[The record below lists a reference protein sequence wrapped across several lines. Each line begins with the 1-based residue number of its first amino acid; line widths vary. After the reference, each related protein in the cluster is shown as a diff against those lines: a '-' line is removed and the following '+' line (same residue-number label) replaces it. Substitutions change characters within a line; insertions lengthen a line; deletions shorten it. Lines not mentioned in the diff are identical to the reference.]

1 MINTIDISGKW
12 ELFISENNRTSL
24 PDNYNDSIILPDT
37 LSDAAKV
44 AENKNRDEGYLTDK
58 YTFTGYAWFRR
69 SCTLESDMTGLVSIL
84 TLERTRVSTLYIDGA
99 EIGTCD
105 SLCSTHRYDISS
117 YMTAGTHEIVIRV
130 ANVGYK
136 TGGGHMTSP
145 DTQTNW
151 LGIVGKMNIEIYPK
165 SYISDVR
172 VIASAD
178 GSLSVRGLVNG
189 ADNAVVT
196 ATVTA
201 PDGIRVLKAHIIS
214 DGDTFESEFRLE
226 NAQLWDEFER
236 NIYSLELRCGEDIF
250 STSFGFVTF
259 SNIDRKLL
267 INGSEAF
274 LRGKHDGMIFP
285 LTAYA
290 PCDVNDWKERL
301 KIAKSYGINHYRFH
315 TCCPPD
321 AAFTAA
327 DELGIYMEPELPFW
341 GTIAAKG
348 EDGYNEE
355 EQDYLINEG
364 IRIIK
369 EFSHHPSFVMMS
381 LGNELWGSRERLG
394 EIIDVLR
401 RENHSIFFTSGSNN
415 FQFWPA
421 EIPQEDFFAG
431 VRLSRDRLFRGS
443 YAMCDAP
450 LGHIQTD
457 KPNTAYDYDAIIR
470 GENGS
475 ENEGGDTIQ
484 IQYGTGVKTVK
495 LSAADGSYI
504 PHKPVISHEVG
515 QYDYFPDFDEMKM
528 YTGPLVP
535 RYLDIFRERL
545 EEKGL
550 YTQWRDFFE
559 AVGAHCTQCYKDEI
573 ETALRSSELSGFQ
586 LLDLQDFNG
595 QGVSLVGVLNAFMQS
610 KGFIT
615 PEDWRG
621 FCDSNVLL
629 AKTKKYVFGAEEK
642 PSVEIL
648 LSSYGKGK
656 IKSGAV
662 QYSLISDELDING
675 SVEFTSSDARLTSV
689 GTFVPD
695 FSGITKPQKAVLT
708 LTMGELHNSYVFWLY
723 PQTDVEITE
732 NGIKTVDD
740 ELIFTDSVENA
751 KVLIASGKKAMVI
764 TDGSNAIENAYCAD
778 FWNYHMFRVISESM
792 NKPVAPGTMGLLIDK
807 NDKLLSAFPCEKFT
821 TPQWYEAVTHSK
833 ADILDDT
840 PDVTPIVQ
848 VVDNIERCHRLGMLY
863 KKNGILHC
871 SIRLWEAADVPEIK
885 QLAKSI
891 TENF

>member
-12 ELFISENNRTSL
+12 ELFISEKELSSIPTDYS
-24 PDNYNDSIILPDT
+24 DSITLPDT
-37 LSDAAKV
+37 LSNAAKV
-44 AENKNRDEGYLTDK
+44 AENKNKDEGYLTDK

-69 SCTLESDMTGLVSIL
+69 SLTLENDMTGFVSVL

-99 EIGTCD
+99 EVGTCD

-117 YMTAGTHEIVIRV
+117 YMTAGTHEIVICV

-178 GSLSVRGLVNG
+178 GTLSVRGCVIG
-189 ADNAVVT
+189 ADNADIM

-201 PDGIRVLKAHIIS
+201 PDGIRVLKASIIA
-214 DGDTFESEFRLE
+214 DGDTFEAEFKLE

-236 NIYSLELRCGEDIF
+236 NVYRLTLQCGEDIYN
-250 STSFGFVTF
+250 TTFGFVTF
-259 SNIDRKLL
+259 SHIDRKLL
-267 INGSEAF
+267 VNGSESF
-274 LRGKHDGMIFP
+274 LRGKHDGLIFP
-285 LTAYA
+285 ITGYA
-290 PCDVNDWKERL
+290 PCDVNEWKERL
-301 KIAKSYGINHYRFH
+301 KIAVSYGINHYRFH

-348 EDGYNEE
+348 EEGYNEE
-355 EQDYLINEG
+355 EQNYLINEG
-364 IRIIK
+364 IRIIR

-394 EIIDVLR
+394 EIIDILR
-401 RENHSIFFTSGSNN
+401 RENHSIYFTSGSNN

-421 EIPQEDFFAG
+421 EIPQEDFFTG

-457 KPNTAYDYDAIIR
+457 KPNTVHDYDAIIR

-475 ENEGGDTIQ
+475 ENEGGGTIQ

-495 LSAADGSYI
+495 LNAADGSYI

-528 YTGPLVP
+528 YTGPLKP

-629 AKTKKYVFGAEEK
+629 ARFDKYVYGAKEK
-642 PSVEIL
+642 PVIEIL
-648 LSSYGKGK
+648 LSSYGKNK

-662 QYSLISDELDING
+662 KYSLISDELDISG
-675 SVEFTSSDARLTSV
+675 SAEFTASDTRLTSV
-689 GTFVPD
+689 GTFTPD
-695 FSGITKPQKAVLT
+695 FSGITKPQTAVLKLT
-708 LTMGELHNSYVFWLY
+708 LGELHNSYVFRLY
-723 PQTDVEITE
+723 PDCNVEITE
-732 NGIKTVDD
+732 NGIKTADD
-740 ELIFTDSVENA
+740 ELIFVDSTEKA
-751 KVLIASGKKAMVI
+751 KQLIASGKKAMVI
-764 TDGSNAIENAYCAD
+764 TDGSKAIENAYCAD

-807 NDKLLSAFPCEKFT
+807 DNKLLNDFPSEKFT
-821 TPQWYEAVTHSK
+821 TPQWYEAITHSK
-833 ADILDDT
+833 ADILDDD
-840 PDVTPIVQ
+840 PEITPIVQ
-848 VVDNIERCHRLGMLY
+848 VVDNTERCHRLGMLY
-863 KKNGILHC
+863 KKNGVLHC
-871 SIRLWEAADVPEIK
+871 SIRLWEAADYPEIK

>member
-12 ELFISENNRTSL
+12 ELFISEKELSSIPTDYS
-24 PDNYNDSIILPDT
+24 DSITLPDT
-37 LSDAAKV
+37 LSNAAKV
-44 AENKNRDEGYLTDK
+44 AENKNKDEGYLTDK

-69 SCTLESDMTGLVSIL
+69 SLTLENDMTGFVSVL

-99 EIGTCD
+99 EVGTCD

-117 YMTAGTHEIVIRV
+117 YMTAGTHEIVIRI

-151 LGIVGKMNIEIYPK
+151 LGIVGKMYIEIYPK

-178 GSLSVRGLVNG
+178 GALSVRGCVIG
-189 ADNAVVT
+189 ADNADIMT
-196 ATVTA
+196 TVTA
-201 PDGIRVLKAHIIS
+201 PDGIRVLKASIIA
-214 DGDTFESEFRLE
+214 DGDTFEAQFKLE

-236 NIYSLELRCGEDIF
+236 NVYRLTLQCGEDIYN
-250 STSFGFVTF
+250 TTFGFVTF
-259 SNIDRKLL
+259 SHIDRKLL
-267 INGSEAF
+267 VNGSESF
-274 LRGKHDGMIFP
+274 LRGKHDGLIFP
-285 LTAYA
+285 LTGYA
-290 PCDVNDWKERL
+290 PCDVNEWKERL
-301 KIAKSYGINHYRFH
+301 KIAVSYGINHYRFH

-348 EDGYNEE
+348 EEGYNEE
-355 EQDYLINEG
+355 EQNYLINEG
-364 IRIIK
+364 IRIIR

-394 EIIDVLR
+394 EIIDILR
-401 RENHSIFFTSGSNN
+401 RENHSIYFTSGSNN

-457 KPNTAYDYDAIIR
+457 KPNTVHDYDAIIR

-475 ENEGGDTIQ
+475 ENEGGGTIQ

-495 LSAADGSYI
+495 LNAADGSYI

-528 YTGPLVP
+528 YTGPLKP

-629 AKTKKYVFGAEEK
+629 ARFDKYVYGAKEK
-642 PSVEIL
+642 PAIEIL
-648 LSSYGKGK
+648 LSSYGKNK
-656 IKSGAV
+656 IKGGAV
-662 QYSLISDELDING
+662 KYSLISDELDISG
-675 SVEFTSSDARLTSV
+675 STEFTASDTRLTPV
-689 GTFVPD
+689 GTFTPD
-695 FSGITKPQKAVLT
+695 FSGITKPQTAVLT
-708 LTMGELHNSYVFWLY
+708 LTLGELHNSYVFRLY
-723 PQTDVEITE
+723 PDCNVEITE
-732 NGIKTVDD
+732 NGIKTADD
-740 ELIFTDSVENA
+740 ELIFVGSTEKA
-751 KVLIASGKKAMVI
+751 KELIASGKKAMVI
-764 TDGSNAIENAYCAD
+764 TDGSKAIENAYCAD

-807 NDKLLSAFPCEKFT
+807 DNKLLNDFPSEKFT
-821 TPQWYEAVTHSK
+821 TPQWYEAITHSK
-833 ADILDDT
+833 ADILDDD
-840 PDVTPIVQ
+840 PEITPIVQ
-848 VVDNIERCHRLGMLY
+848 VVDNTERCHRLGMLY
-863 KKNGILHC
+863 KKNGVLHC
-871 SIRLWEAADVPEIK
+871 SIRLWEAADYPEIK

-891 TENF
+891 TKNF